1 MKATLFR
8 FAWWLAR
15 KTAPNDCYSHTRV
28 RRYNDGSTAS
38 IIVLGESE
46 GEDDPDAMMQ
56 LSEDIGN
63 LSDDIRYKA
72 AERALDLE
80 IEATLASHDK
90 GAEAVTV

>member
-1 MKATLFR
+1 MKAALFR

-15 KTAPNDCYSHTRV
+15 KTAPNGCYSRTNV
-28 RRYNDGSTAS
+28 KRYNDGSTAS

-80 IEATLASHDK
+80 IEATLAAHDK
-90 GAEAVTV
+90 PAEVTA